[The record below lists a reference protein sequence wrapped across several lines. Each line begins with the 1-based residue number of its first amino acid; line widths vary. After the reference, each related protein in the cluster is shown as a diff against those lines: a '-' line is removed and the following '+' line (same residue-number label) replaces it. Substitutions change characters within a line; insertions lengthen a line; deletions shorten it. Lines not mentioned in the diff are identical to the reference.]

1 MIRRRG
7 LKEVVLALYVLLMVV
22 STMFYRFSSS
32 WNFVTSIY
40 FSCQIIFGEMMDTPH
55 VDAMYVKFFTLILYI
70 FGQGLLLSAFSSM
83 YSTTIEN
90 IKLDVTNKVYA
101 DMLSNL
107 SITTTSKPSTVY
119 NKKLSVQSILTI
131 ITLIWFILG
140 VIYAKIYEQKDII
153 TSIYWSLSLIS
164 CSGDAPPVCEQ
175 SDHDKPCS
183 ISQIRVLFMVVFI
196 TIGVPLFS
204 VTLGSICT
212 LKVLTDAYEYEEN
225 KKIENP
231 LNDDEIRFALSLDS
245 KRKQY
250 YNSRK
255 GNYADEDDDGI
266 DASSFIVIELLRL
279 KKVTQEDIA
288 RYLSLFDKIDDAN
301 KGVVTKAAIDNY
313 VSKISESSDDS
324 NISSIKAGSG
334 GYESITDTS
343 ESEKL
348 HHSFNALIRVAS
360 SKRRMSYH

>member
-7 LKEVVLALYVLLMVV
+7 LKEVVIVLYVLLMVI
-22 STMFYRFSSS
+22 STLFYRLSSS

-55 VDAMYVKFFTLILYI
+55 VEAMYVKFFTLILYI
-70 FGQGLLLSAFSSM
+70 FGQGLLLSAFSSL

-90 IKLDVTNKVYA
+90 IKLESHQKKYA

-119 NKKLSVQSILTI
+119 SNKLSVQSMLTI

-140 VIYAKIYEQKDII
+140 VIYAKIYDQKDII

-175 SDHDKPCS
+175 SDPDKPCS

-196 TIGVPLFS
+196 TVGVPLFS

-231 LNDDEIRFALSLDS
+231 FNDDEIRFALSLDS

-266 DASSFIVIELLRL
+266 DTSSFIVIELLRL

-288 RYLSLFDKIDDAN
+288 RYLSLFEKIDDAN
-301 KGVVTKAAIDNY
+301 KGVVTKAAIDSY

-324 NISSIKAGSG
+324 NISSIKGGSG

-360 SKRRMSYH
+360 SKRLLSHH